1 MIVYHTS
8 ETNFWSDRKG
18 YRLMWSGCKHYLQG
32 IAKILPP
39 GHYPKTNQHGGV
51 MPATPKECDAFTNK
65 RVATIMRRCAE
76 SGKLTRHDVFKLR
89 KCFAFIWQTQGKGG
103 TNDNFPC
110 MPNVIASINAE
121 TLKRKVRVNT
131 PMKKPTAEQ
140 IKSAFTKGWTKKT
153 GMPFL
158 RWCQCLMAG
167 YDQFFNGHRP
177 KSDTSRVK
185 INSENLAEAE
195 HRHVMSAEEGWCSS
209 GFQGGRS
216 KLTGMRKGRPWRAY
230 RVCHCVGAKHV
241 SPPEEALEFDLEGN
255 PKSIPT
261 WFTECPVAC
270 YEVIMKTQ
278 GHLLDTKKGLYK
290 TWSTTRG
297 CWNERNHGDVAAMAF
312 EFLKIQGVEGEFDP
326 HCGRK
331 TYGAL
336 CDHLRPQ
343 IPYQTSFQVHG
354 DLAET
359 WSNAYQFGMRR
370 SNYSVREQ
378 SRDPT
383 MCCKSG
389 RLLAQ
394 WLGRGKEA
402 KADLDP
408 TQAMLL
414 MIAQRMGIGDQA
426 DNLLY
431 GPKKEKRKRED
442 DKLPKRQ
449 LFPKK
454 PKKESDD
461 EDEG

>member
-1 MIVYHTS
+1 MIVY
-8 ETNFWSDRKG
+8 RKG
-18 YRLMWSGCKHYLQG
+18 FRLMWRGCKHYLQG

-39 GHYPKTNQHGGV
+39 GDYPKSNQHGGV
-51 MPATPKECDAFTNK
+51 MPATPKECDPFTNT
-65 RVATIMRRCAE
+65 RVRSIVRRCAE
-76 SGKLTRHDVFKLR
+76 SGMLTKDGIYKLR
-89 KCFAFIWQTQGKGG
+89 KCFAFIWQTQGNGG
-103 TNDNFPC
+103 TTDNFPC
-110 MPNVIASINAE
+110 MPNVIAAINAE
-121 TLKRKVRVNT
+121 SLKSKVRVNI

-140 IKSAFTKGWTKKT
+140 IKTAFTKGWTKET

-158 RWCQCLMAG
+158 KWCQCLLAA

-177 KSDTSRVK
+177 RSDTNRVK
-185 INSENLAEAE
+185 TNSETYAEAE

-209 GFQGGRS
+209 GFHGGRS
-216 KLTGMRKGRPWRAY
+216 KLSGMKKGQRAWRAY
-230 RVCHCVGAKHV
+230 RVCHCEGRKHV
-241 SPPEEALEFDLEGN
+241 SPPEEGLQFDLEGN
-255 PKSIPT
+255 PKAFPT

-278 GHLLDTKKGLYK
+278 ERLLKKKQGPFK
-290 TWSTTRG
+290 TWSTTNGR
-297 CWNERNHGDVAAMAF
+297 WNTTNHGDVAAMAF
-312 EFLKIQGVEGEFDP
+312 EFLKVQGVEGEFDP

-354 DLAET
+354 DLADT
-359 WSNAYQFGMRR
+359 WANAYQFGMRK
-370 SNYSVREQ
+370 SSYSVREQ

-394 WLGRGKEA
+394 WLGRGQPA

-414 MIAQRMGIGDQA
+414 MIAKQMGMGDKA
-426 DNLLY
+426 DTILY
-431 GPKKEKRKRED
+431 GAKPEKRKQD
-442 DKLPKRQ
+442 DAKLPERQ

-454 PKKESDD
+454 PKIESD
-461 EDEG
+461 EDEGEG